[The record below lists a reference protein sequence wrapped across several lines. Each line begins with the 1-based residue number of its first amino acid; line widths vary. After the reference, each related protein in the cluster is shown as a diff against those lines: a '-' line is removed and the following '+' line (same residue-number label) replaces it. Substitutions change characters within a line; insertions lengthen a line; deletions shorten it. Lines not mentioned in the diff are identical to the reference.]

1 MRGKRLS
8 VSIAVAVASITV
20 VLVSVTAVPAQ
31 DPPGTQALNMRLV
44 TNFDDGGRYRNGTD
58 MAFWGDRALLG
69 NLDQGTGP
77 NASPPGGFRIM
88 DISDPAKGLREISQ
102 YVCLGDQSDISIW
115 EDVVVL
121 SVDKPTESHCATDV
135 PGNQSN
141 WEGIRVISIKD
152 PAKPQLLAAI
162 RTDCGSHTN
171 TIYPDLA
178 KNRLIVYVLSYPL
191 AGRYNPGPATPT
203 CNAATHRK
211 ISVVEV
217 PLANP
222 GGAKLLGTPS
232 TGETIGCHDVT
243 VFLERKLAGAA
254 CLTESQTWDI
264 SNPEQPKI
272 LSSIRDENI
281 NIHHSTIFS
290 NDGKVMVV
298 GDELGGAAASPGC
311 FSNEDTYGG
320 LFFYDVTDPARPTL
334 KGTYKLPQRLVSEFC
349 TAHLFNVV
357 PRRDDKDVLVSSW
370 YAGST
375 SVIDFTDP
383 AKPTQVAYWI
393 PRSTV
398 TPDQQTLE
406 AAAWSSYWYNGYVY
420 ANNFDEDVNSLE
432 PQSRG
437 LDVFAV
443 NHPLVN
449 SGTVPLARLN
459 PQVQEPLPKAAD
471 DAGDGKIRPRIRL
484 SVSPRRVKGGQ
495 RRCFRFRATVAG
507 RPLAGA
513 KIGWAGNRRITGRG
527 GRATICRRVYRPLK
541 PAWATKRGHVAG
553 RAAVRVTPRRR

>member
-1 MRGKRLS
+1 MGRKS
-8 VSIAVAVASITV
+8 VAVLVGVVCAVAVLGAVAT
-20 VLVSVTAVPAQ
+20 VPAQ
-31 DPPGTQALNMRLV
+31 DAPGTKAQNMRLIA
-44 TNFDDGGRYRNGTD
+44 NFDDGGTYRNGTD
-58 MAFWGDRALLG
+58 MAFWGNRVLLG

-88 DISDPAKGLREISQ
+88 DISDPAKGLREVGQ
-102 YVCLGDQSDISIW
+102 YTCLGDQSDISVW
-115 EDVVVL
+115 EDIVVL

-141 WEGIRVISIKD
+141 WEGIRVISIAD
-152 PAKPQLLAAI
+152 PAKPKLLAAV

-171 TIYPDLA
+171 TIYPDTGR
-178 KNRLIVYVLSYPL
+178 NRLIVYALSYPL
-191 AGRYNPGPATPT
+191 AGRYNPAPATAT
-203 CNAATHRK
+203 CSAASHRK
-211 ISVVEV
+211 ISVLEV
-217 PLANP
+217 PL
-222 GGAKLLGTPS
+222 GAPETAKVLGTPS

-243 VFLERKLAGAA
+243 LFLERKLAGAA

-272 LSSIRDENI
+272 LSSVRDENI

-290 NDGKVMVV
+290 NDGKTMVV

-320 LFFYDVTDPARPTL
+320 LFFYDVTDPAKPVL
-334 KGTYKLPQRLVSEFC
+334 KGTYKLDQQVVSEFC

-383 AKPTQVAYWI
+383 SKPTQVAHYV
-393 PRSTV
+393 PPSTI
-398 TPDQQTLE
+398 TPDKQTLE
-406 AAAWSSYWYNGYVY
+406 AAAWSSYWYNGHVY
-420 ANNFDEDVNSLE
+420 ANNFDEDVNSVE

-437 LDVFAV
+437 LDVFKV
-443 NHPLVN
+443 DHPLVN
-449 SGTVPLARLN
+449 SGTVPLPRLN
-459 PQVQEPLPKAAD
+459 PQVQEPLPAPG
-471 DAGDGKIRPRIRL
+471 AGDPSLPQIRL
-484 SVSPRRVKGGQ
+484 SVAPRKVRGGT
-495 RRCFRFRATVAG
+495 RRCFRFRATVKG

-513 KIGWAGNRRITGRG
+513 KVGFAGNRRTTARD
-527 GRATICRRVYRPLK
+527 GRATVCRRLYRPVK
-541 PAWATKRGHVAG
+541 PAWATKAKHRPG
-553 RAAVRVTPRRR
+553 RARVSVLPRRR

>member
-1 MRGKRLS
+1 MRRRRLTL
-8 VSIAVAVASITV
+8 SIAVAAACTAGVLFSVA
-20 VLVSVTAVPAQ
+20 AVPAQ
-31 DPPGTQALNMRLV
+31 DPPGTKAQNMRLV
-44 TNFDDGGRYRNGTD
+44 AHFDDGGTYRNGTD
-58 MAFWGDRALLG
+58 MAFWGNRLLLG

-88 DISDPAKGLREISQ
+88 DITDPARGLREVGQ
-102 YVCLGDQSDISIW
+102 FTCLGDQSDISVW

-135 PGNQSN
+135 AGNQTN
-141 WEGIRVISIKD
+141 WEGIRVISIAD
-152 PAKPQLLAAI
+152 PAKPQLLAAV

-171 TIYPDLA
+171 TIYPDTQN
-178 KNRLIVYVLSYPL
+178 NRLIVYALSYPL
-191 AGRYNPGPATPT
+191 AGRYNPGPATAT
-203 CNAATHRK
+203 CNAASHRK

-222 GGAKLLGTPS
+222 AGAKLLGTPS

-243 VFLERKLAGAA
+243 LFLERKLAGAA
-254 CLTESQTWDI
+254 CLTESQMWDI
-264 SNPEQPKI
+264 SKPEEPRI
-272 LSSIRDENI
+272 LSSIRDERI

-290 NDGKVMVV
+290 NDGKTMVV

-311 FSNEDTYGG
+311 LSNEDTYGG
-320 LFFYDVTDPARPTL
+320 LFFYDVSDPAAPVL
-334 KGTYKLPQRLVSEFC
+334 KGFYKLPQQVVSEFC

-383 AKPTQVAYWI
+383 ANPKEVAHWV
-393 PRSTV
+393 PPSNV
-398 TPDQQTLE
+398 APDEQTLE
-406 AAAWSSYWYNGYVY
+406 AAAWSSYWYNGHVF
-420 ANNFDEDVNSLE
+420 ANNFDEDVNSVE

-443 NHPLVN
+443 DHPLVN
-449 SGTVPLARLN
+449 SGTVTLKRLN
-459 PQVQEPLPKAAD
+459 PQVQEPFEFDAEDVSQPQINLTVTPK
-471 DAGDGKIRPRIRL
+471 KVR
-484 SVSPRRVKGGQ
+484 GGTTN
-495 RRCFRFRATVAG
+495 CFRFRATVAG
-507 RPLAGA
+507 RALSGA
-513 KIGWAGNRRITGRG
+513 KVGFAGRRATTARN

-541 PAWATKRGHVAG
+541 PAWATKAAHRAG
-553 RAAVRVTPRRR
+553 RAKVTVLPRRR

>member
-1 MRGKRLS
+1 MSL
-8 VSIAVAVASITV
+8 VAH
-20 VLVSVTAVPAQ
+20 
-31 DPPGTQALNMRLV
+31 
-44 TNFDDGGRYRNGTD
+44 FDDGGKYRNGTD
-58 MAFWGDRALLG
+58 MAFWGDRLLLG

-88 DISDPAKGLREISQ
+88 DIANPVTGLREVGQ
-102 YVCLGDQSDISIW
+102 HVCLGDQSDVSIW
-115 EDVVVL
+115 EDIVVL
-121 SVDKPTESHCATDV
+121 SVDKPTESHCATDA
-135 PGNQSN
+135 PGNQAN
-141 WEGIRVISIKD
+141 WEGIRILSVKD
-152 PAKPQLLAAI
+152 PANPQLLTTI
-162 RTDCGSHTN
+162 KTDCGSHTN

-178 KNRLIVYVLSYPL
+178 RNRLIVYVLSYPL

-203 CNAATHRK
+203 CSAATHRK

-217 PLANP
+217 PLDNP
-222 GGAKLLGTPS
+222 AGAKLLGTPS

-254 CLTESQTWDI
+254 CLTESQLWDI

-272 LSSIRDENI
+272 LSSIRSEEI

-290 NDGKVMVV
+290 NDGKTMVV

-311 FSNEDTYGG
+311 FSSQDTYGG
-320 LFFYDVTDPARPTL
+320 LFFYDVSNPDNPVL
-334 KGTYKLPQRLVSEFC
+334 KGSYKLPQQLVSEFC

-357 PRRDDKDVLVSSW
+357 PRLDDKDVLVSSW

-383 AKPTQVAYWI
+383 TNPTQVAYWI
-393 PRSTV
+393 PPSTV

-420 ANNFDEDVNSLE
+420 SNNFDEDVNSVE

-449 SGTVPLARLN
+449 EGTVKLARLN
-459 PQVQEPLPKAAD
+459 PQVQEPIEKAA
-471 DAGDGKIRPRIRL
+471 APGEIPQIRL
-484 SVSPRRVKGGQ
+484 SVTPRRVRGG
-495 RRCFRFRATVAG
+495 RRTCFRFRVTVAG
-507 RPLAGA
+507 KPLAGA
-513 KIGWAGNRRITGRG
+513 KVGWAGKRRISDRA

-541 PAWATKRGHVAG
+541 AGWATKRGHRPG
-553 RAAVRVTPRRR
+553 RARVAVLPRRR